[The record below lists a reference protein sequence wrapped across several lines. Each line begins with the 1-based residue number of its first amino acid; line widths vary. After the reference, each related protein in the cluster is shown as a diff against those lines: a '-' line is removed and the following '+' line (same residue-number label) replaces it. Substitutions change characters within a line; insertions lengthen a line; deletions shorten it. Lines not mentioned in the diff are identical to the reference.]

1 MTSGGRV
8 LRYAVVMAVGLW
20 LAPAAVSAAPADT
33 VSAAPAPLPEGCS
46 IIDGVE
52 VCLGAPPVPETP
64 MPEVVATPTRAAAT
78 PVVPVA
84 QPVVVDAP
92 AVAPQV
98 ASEAPVPVA
107 APAGQ
112 SDAVT
117 FGQVA
122 SPAVASPAVASPVV
136 VPSAGPADPASSA
149 PVWALGLL
157 VGCAVAMLGVVGFR
171 RARVRS

>member
-1 MTSGGRV
+1 MLFRS
-8 LRYAVVMAVGLW
+8 
-20 LAPAAVSAAPADT
+20 
-33 VSAAPAPLPEGCS
+33 
-46 IIDGVE
+46 
-52 VCLGAPPVPETP
+52 
-64 MPEVVATPTRAAAT
+64 
-78 PVVPVA
+78 PVA

-112 SDAVT
+112 LAAVT

-122 SPAVASPAVASPVV
+122 SPAVAGSAVASPVV
-136 VPSAGPADPASSA
+136 VPAASPADPASSTPA
-149 PVWALGLL
+149 WALGLL
-157 VGCAVAMLGVVGFR
+157 LGCAVAMLGVVGFR